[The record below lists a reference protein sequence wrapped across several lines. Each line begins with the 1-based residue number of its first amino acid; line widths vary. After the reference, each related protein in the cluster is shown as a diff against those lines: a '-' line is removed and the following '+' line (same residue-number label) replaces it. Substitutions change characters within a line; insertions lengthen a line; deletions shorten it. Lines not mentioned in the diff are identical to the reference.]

1 MKICLWMLSLA
12 VSATLLFSAEETSL
26 MPEQQFQDQL
36 RELDR
41 QPTGADKLRHSLGL
55 APRRWFSS
63 LQVKSICARLPGDA
77 ERLEFA
83 TAAFPRVVD
92 PENFY
97 EVYDTFSSFSKVLR
111 LHDRVRPPH
120 REEPPPPAVPTPVSE
135 ADLQAMLKSL
145 RAEAFEDTRLATAR
159 QMLQVS
165 RKNYLSRQVL
175 QLVKCFRFEDNR
187 LTVAKLAFDAVL
199 DPENYFV
206 VNEAFSFAQT
216 REELADYILKKQA
229 QAPPR

>member
-1 MKICLWMLSLA
+1 MLCLA
-12 VSATLLFSAEETSL
+12 VSGSLAFAADETSL

-41 QPTGADKLRHSLGL
+41 QSSGAEKLRHSLGL
-55 APRRWFSS
+55 TPRRWFSS
-63 LQVKSICARLPGDA
+63 LQVKTICARLPGDA

-97 EVYDTFSSFSKVLR
+97 EVYDAFSSFSKVLR
-111 LHDRVRPPH
+111 LHDRVRSP
-120 REEPPPPAVPTPVSE
+120 RRDEPPPVVVTPVSE
-135 ADLQAMLKSL
+135 TDLEAMLKTL
-145 RAEAFEDTRLATAR
+145 RAEPFEDTRLTMAK

-165 RKNYLSRQVL
+165 RRNFLSRQAL
-175 QLVKCFRFEDNR
+175 QMVKCFRFEENR

-216 REELADYILKKQA
+216 RQELADYILNKK
-229 QAPPR
+229 APPR